1 MKNNISFSLSLLLT
15 IFLFACNVS
24 KNTTAEK
31 TEISGLRYVNHFVIP
46 YNFNFKNTTVGGLSG
61 IDYDKATEQ
70 YYLISDDRNA
80 INKSRFYSAQININP
95 KGIDTLIFT
104 NVFPL
109 QEEGKNNEK
118 ENPDPE
124 AIRFWPKKN
133 LWVWSSEGERIIS
146 KKDTVLNN
154 PAIYLINEKG
164 TLLNNF
170 EVPLNF
176 KMHVNEYGPRR
187 NGVWEGLSFSP
198 DYKNLWVSTE
208 EPLYQDGP
216 RADLLP
222 NKAYTRFVKYD
233 ANTKKPIAQYAY
245 LLEPIAHAP
254 FPADAFKVN
263 GISEIL
269 AIDNNK
275 FLVMERSFSTGNLKS
290 TIKIFEVDFSSA
302 TNIGEKSIIGLK
314 DFKAAT
320 KKLLLNM
327 DELGIYIDNVEGL
340 TFGPRLAN
348 GKESLLLIADN
359 NFNPLEQQQV
369 FLFEIN

>member
-1 MKNNISFSLSLLLT
+1 MKNNISFSLSLVLT

-31 TEISGLRYVNHFVIP
+31 IEISNLHYVNHYVIS

-80 INKSRFYSAQININP
+80 INKARFYSAKINISS
-95 KGIDTLIFT
+95 KGIDTVIFT

-109 QEEGKNNEK
+109 QDESKNNEK

-146 KKDTVLNN
+146 KKDTVLNE
-154 PAIYLINEKG
+154 PAIYIINEKG
-164 TLLNNF
+164 NLINHFT
-170 EVPLNF
+170 VPSNF
-176 KMHVNEYGPRR
+176 KMQVKEYGPRR

-216 RADLLP
+216 RADVAP

-233 ANTKKPIAQYAY
+233 AHTKRPIAQYAY
-245 LLEPIAHAP
+245 LLEPVAHEP
-254 FPADAFKVN
+254 VPADAFRVN

-275 FLVMERSFSTGNLKS
+275 FLVMERSFSTGNLKN

-302 TNIGEKSIIGLK
+302 TNLVEKSILK
-314 DFKAAT
+314 MEDFRAAT
-320 KKLLLNM
+320 KKLLINL

-348 GKESLLLIADN
+348 GKQSLLLIADN
-359 NFNPLEQQQV
+359 NFNLLEQQQV